1 LTGLRY
7 DENKYKI
14 RDRLEVIIV
23 NEKNRNIDKRRD
35 RDKNIRRIKDKL
47 NGRIKNRIRHIFKI

>member
-35 RDKNIRRIKDKL
+35 RDKNRRIKDKL